1 MSLKCSDCVF
11 TSFQNFLDFDVIR
24 TEATVELEVIG
35 VVQKWSTQWE
45 EEFLNETQ
53 MRCEKTKPIE
63 QANKNFC
70 SLKYGNYA
78 FKILKH
84 LKRRN
89 MLTA

>member
-53 MRCEKTKPIE
+53 MRCEKKE
-63 QANKNFC
+63 KYVN
-70 SLKYGNYA
+70 SLK
-78 FKILKH
+78 
-84 LKRRN
+84 
-89 MLTA
+89 